1 MGKLVAYGYESGM
14 DPLLDLRIIPLL
26 DTLFSNEM
34 FADLDGPQL
43 AQHCGVLQVIRN
55 LHALPSKLHRASCRT
70 RLE

>member
-1 MGKLVAYGYESGM
+1 MGKLVAYGFENGL
-14 DPLLDLRIIPLL
+14 DPVLDLRIIPLL

-34 FADLDGPQL
+34 FAELDGPQL

-55 LHALPSKLHRASCRT
+55 LHALPPKLHRASCRT